1 MMANVHMIRYKQN
14 DAYGNT
20 FSKGHPHSH
29 KYNFYDMGVRAVP
42 SCTVTTQDHLGG
54 TALKCLVGVYCNP
67 MTIVCTC
74 VSILVGLGMQLT
86 GFKLSPPWLLRG
98 GVELP
103 SLVRCSFQGVGGVEL
118 PPTDL

>member
-1 MMANVHMIRYKQN
+1 
-14 DAYGNT
+14 
-20 FSKGHPHSH
+20 
-29 KYNFYDMGVRAVP
+29 
-42 SCTVTTQDHLGG
+42 
-54 TALKCLVGVYCNP
+54 

-74 VSILVGLGMQLT
+74 ASILVGLGMQLT